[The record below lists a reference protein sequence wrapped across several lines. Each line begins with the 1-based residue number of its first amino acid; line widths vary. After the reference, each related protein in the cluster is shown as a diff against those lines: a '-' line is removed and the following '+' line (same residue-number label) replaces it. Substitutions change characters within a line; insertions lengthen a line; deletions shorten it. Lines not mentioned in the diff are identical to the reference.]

1 MFRSNQKM
9 LMVVGIAAVMATTFF
24 YTLSFGNS
32 KAEGFFQ
39 QRAAVYATLS
49 KQMESVPPGVK
60 TRLPPSLE
68 TLRKTPRPIEE
79 SHIRH
84 VIQRTDWNS
93 VGNFSLLL
101 DLDETVLV
109 RGEQGSSETMA
120 AAKLL
125 QHYFGCLASHGLV
138 SRSRS
143 LVVGSLQ
150 SASAVWVSAD
160 DSLLIEGTIFVSPK
174 EKQAIVTG
182 LIREQLSRR

>member
-1 MFRSNQKM
+1 MLRSNPKT
-9 LMVVGIAAVMATTFF
+9 LIVVGIAAVMATTLF
-24 YTLSFGNS
+24 YTLSFGSS

-49 KQMESVPPGVK
+49 KQMEFAPSGVK
-60 TRLPPSLE
+60 TRLPPTLE
-68 TLRKTPRPIEE
+68 TLGETPRPVKE
-79 SHIRH
+79 SHIRS
-84 VIQRTDWNS
+84 VLQRGDWNS

-109 RGEQGSSETMA
+109 PGKQGSSETMA

-125 QHYFGCLASHGLV
+125 QHYFGGLANQGLV
-138 SRSRS
+138 SRLRGV
-143 LVVGSLQ
+143 VVGSLQ

-160 DSLLIEGTIFVSPK
+160 DSLLVEGTIFVSPA

-182 LIREQLSRR
+182 LIREQWPRR

>member
-1 MFRSNQKM
+1 MLRSHQKT
-9 LMVVGIAAVMATTFF
+9 LMAVGIAAVIATAIF

-49 KQMESVPPGVK
+49 EQMEFAPPGVK
-60 TRLPPSLE
+60 TRLPPRLE

-79 SHIRH
+79 SHIRS
-84 VIQRTDWNS
+84 VIQKTDWSS

-101 DLDETVLV
+101 DLDETVLAP
-109 RGEQGSSETMA
+109 GQQGNSETMA

-125 QHYFGCLASHGLV
+125 QHYFGGLANQGLV
-138 SRSRS
+138 SRSRGV
-143 LVVGSLQ
+143 VVGSLQ

-160 DSLLIEGTIFVSPK
+160 DSLLVEGTIFVSPA

-182 LIREQLSRR
+182 LIREQWPRR

>member
-9 LMVVGIAAVMATTFF
+9 LMVVGIAVVMAIALF
-24 YTLSFGNS
+24 YPLSFGNS
-32 KAEGFFQ
+32 TAEGFFQ

-49 KQMESVPPGVK
+49 KQMEFVPPGVK
-60 TRLPPSLE
+60 TRLPPKLE
-68 TLRKTPRPIEE
+68 TLRKTPRPIDE
-79 SHIRH
+79 SHIRS

-93 VGNFSLLL
+93 VSNFSLLL

-109 RGEQGSSETMA
+109 PGEQGSSETMA

-125 QHYFGCLASHGLV
+125 QHYFGGLANQGLV

-160 DSLLIEGTIFVSPK
+160 ESLLIEGTIFVSPA

-182 LIREQLSRR
+182 LIREQLPRR